1 MTDHSF
7 IHQTQRDPWPAKLG
21 VPTGKERATRCVPS
35 AFAARAIARFHTTTR
50 VGGPDHTSVE
60 AHVVFAWSSQ
70 TVSEQRVGYSKSD
83 QGDGET
89 GG

>member
-7 IHQTQRDPWPAKLG
+7 TPDTEGPVACQT
-21 VPTGKERATRCVPS
+21 TGKERATRCVPS
-35 AFAARAIARFHTTTR
+35 VFAARAIARIHTTTR
-50 VGGPDHTSVE
+50 VGGSDHTSVE
-60 AHVVFAWSSQ
+60 AHVFAWSSQ